1 MLSFTFATPSG
12 SSSVSRRNLEHDRVP
27 LRQGVGRAVRE
38 ARATRL
44 HFQAKALLHQG
55 SFCKKRIGQEGHQ
68 FVYTAHVCMPKDEKK
83 EFEKDIL
90 VLQAFRQ
97 GRSNFSTRIVEASLD
112 QSPAVLSL
120 LRTDAMYQL
129 AEFFFLLKGFGIGS
143 EDELCGLLDRHNRY
157 VSQLLNEPDKM
168 QRMGLTKER
177 LLAAIFDGETR
188 PRVLRSWADE
198 PGTLDQSS
206 IGRLL
211 VAVMSEETARKT
223 LVACGSAGFLDR
235 RNSVFRLVLVKSTG
249 VMEAVYGACLRTIRV
264 QISQDL

>member
-1 MLSFTFATPSG
+1 LEYGRHP
-12 SSSVSRRNLEHDRVP
+12 SRRGR
-27 LRQGVGRAVRE
+27 RIGRAVGGK
-38 ARATRL
+38 RATHSPYRP
-44 HFQAKALLHQG
+44 KALLRQ
-55 SFCKKRIGQEGHQ
+55 SFFRKQTIVHGGRRYL
-68 FVYTAHVCMPKDEKK
+68 YTAHACMQKDSKK
-83 EFEKDIL
+83 EVEKDIL

-97 GRSNFSTRIVEASLD
+97 GRSNFNSRIVEASTD
-112 QSPAVLSL
+112 QSRTVLSL

-129 AEFFFLLKGFGIGS
+129 AEFFFLLKGFGISS

-157 VSQLLNEPDKM
+157 VSQLLTEPDKM
-168 QRMGLTKER
+168 QRMGLTRAR
-177 LLAAIFDGETR
+177 LLAAIFDGETK

-249 VMEAVYGACLRTIRV
+249 VMEAVYGACLRMIRV